1 MCFQISYLFAIAK
14 VVLFSLPAKL
24 FQTFFV
30 FCPFFSQYLT
40 FPPFSAS
47 IRCSEEAVWH
57 IIVTPDEGSHIGVHG
72 PVATA

>member
-30 FCPFFSQYLT
+30 FCPFF
-40 FPPFSAS
+40 FAIFDFSALFS
-47 IRCSEEAVWH
+47 LY
-57 IIVTPDEGSHIGVHG
+57 PLF
-72 PVATA
+72 